1 MEPFLHYELCWA
13 WLGCCEEPQCVLQ
26 RPFAF
31 PATHPPAI
39 PGCHPPGRETAIK
52 SQGKGTQ
59 DALRILEGLSSNSE
73 ETLIYALSPRKYVFI
88 RHCSYLGCSYTTASH
103 K

>member
-1 MEPFLHYELCWA
+1 MKPFLHYELCWA
-13 WLGCCEEPQCVLQ
+13 WLGCSEEPQCVLQ
-26 RPFAF
+26 RPLAF

-59 DALRILEGLSSNSE
+59 DALRVLEGLS
-73 ETLIYALSPRKYVFI
+73 
-88 RHCSYLGCSYTTASH
+88 
-103 K
+103 